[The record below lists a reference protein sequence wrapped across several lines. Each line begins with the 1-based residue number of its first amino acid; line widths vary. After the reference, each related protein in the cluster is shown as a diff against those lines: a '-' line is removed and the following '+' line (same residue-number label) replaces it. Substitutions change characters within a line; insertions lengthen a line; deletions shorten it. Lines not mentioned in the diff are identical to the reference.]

1 MSSFARRN
9 EGNESYMMNQPLA
22 VPSPYGHP
30 DGHEFTATGSG
41 SYHQFSHQSFQPY
54 GSQFG
59 PSYAQ
64 QGLQHLQQYS
74 SDHSIPSMSIPEDM
88 RMQHPPPQYLAQP
101 RFLASPRYLPLSETE
116 IECQI
121 SQNEGSMQS
130 EPVLPPLEGFPDV
143 KEFDQ
148 LMQSY
153 VDDLSVK
160 KQDKALIH
168 SKRARNIKAVLN
180 EPKDTSVESA
190 QFRYSP

>member
-1 MSSFARRN
+1 MIPEFIYPSRTMSSFARRN

-148 LMQSY
+148 LMQRY
-153 VDDLSVK
+153 VHDGGPLGQIDTN
-160 KQDKALIH
+160 
-168 SKRARNIKAVLN
+168 NI
-180 EPKDTSVESA
+180 
-190 QFRYSP
+190 SPWPATWMTCR